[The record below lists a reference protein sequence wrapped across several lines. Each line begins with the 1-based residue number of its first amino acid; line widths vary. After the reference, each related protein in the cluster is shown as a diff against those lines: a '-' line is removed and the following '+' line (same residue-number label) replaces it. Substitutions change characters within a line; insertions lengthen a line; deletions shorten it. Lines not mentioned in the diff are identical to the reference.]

1 MKYPFFPAF
10 PLYQEL
16 QPAAAQGKCVLRQR
30 AQLRDPKPGAEQ
42 ELQHDDIPEYLPV
55 PQRIGI
61 IGTLQKGLYDLL
73 WYDARKLLRGMDADV
88 ELVKGILFQFAAKLH
103 LAVKGADACQLA
115 LYGARGKIL
124 VKVFDVLAE
133 HILICPSSLRKVQ
146 KLLQINAVSL
156 DRIRGELLF
165 VLARFKI
172 TLIDGGAFERCGLK
186 ELTLPDT
193 ITFINM
199 GAFSDCAEL
208 TKIEIPPSV
217 SGIGEGVFDGCE
229 SLTIYGSRGSFA
241 ESYAKE
247 NEIPFL
253 AVE

>member
-1 MKYPFFPAF
+1 MRYSLF
-10 PLYQEL
+10 LL
-16 QPAAAQGKCVLRQR
+16 LSIVLLAAILAGCGSLG
-30 AQLRDPKPGAEQ
+30 PEQ
-42 ELQHDDIPEYLPV
+42 ETIGSPEKSISSASEQDKQTVEASGTEAMDTPAVNPVLENIPETGEVSWSLEDGV
-55 PQRIGI
+55 LI
-61 IGTLQKGLYDLL
+61 ISGG
-73 WYDARKLLRGMDADV
+73 
-88 ELVKGILFQFAAKLH
+88 
-103 LAVKGADACQLA
+103 
-115 LYGARGKIL
+115 
-124 VKVFDVLAE
+124 
-133 HILICPSSLRKVQ
+133 
-146 KLLQINAVSL
+146 
-156 DRIRGELLF
+156 GELLNTPWQTSYHDATVQSITAVIVGNGITDLPYSAF
-165 VLARFKI
+165 MDHDSLVHVTIGDGITYIPPETFIGCTSLTQVDFGANI

-208 TKIEIPPSV
+208 TKIKIPPSV